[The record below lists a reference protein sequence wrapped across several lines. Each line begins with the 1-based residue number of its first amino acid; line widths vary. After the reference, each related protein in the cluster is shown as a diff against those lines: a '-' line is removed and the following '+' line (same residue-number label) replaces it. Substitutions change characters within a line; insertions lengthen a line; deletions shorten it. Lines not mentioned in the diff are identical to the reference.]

1 MVEALLSKEI
11 VIVVVVVVADA
22 VVCVVV
28 FAATICTMEN
38 NFSLHQANQQR
49 HVIGLERQEL
59 VRERSSVE
67 CEMPVVSWCCE
78 NQFSFV

>member
-1 MVEALLSKEI
+1 
-11 VIVVVVVVADA
+11 
-22 VVCVVV
+22 
-28 FAATICTMEN
+28 
-38 NFSLHQANQQR
+38 
-49 HVIGLERQEL
+49 VIGLERQEL